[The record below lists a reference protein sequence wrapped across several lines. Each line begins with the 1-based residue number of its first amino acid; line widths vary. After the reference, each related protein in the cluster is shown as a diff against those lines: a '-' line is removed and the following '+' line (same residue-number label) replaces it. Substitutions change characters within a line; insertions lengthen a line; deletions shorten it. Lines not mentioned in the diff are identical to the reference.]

1 MAARKKE
8 VFRRPVVEPPPD
20 EIVEADQP
28 MRFYR
33 SDEHTDPP
41 DALRVQIGGLDI
53 LVEDALGPEEVNALE
68 SMLVAVENAV
78 LHSAGFRRDETPPDT
93 ERPPRGR
100 GK

>member
-1 MAARKKE
+1 MAKE
-8 VFRRPVVEPPPD
+8 IFRRKPVVQPPD
-20 EIVEADQP
+20 EIVEAGQP

-33 SDEHTDPP
+33 SDDKATPP
-41 DALRVQIGGLDI
+41 DALRVQIGGIDF

-78 LHSAGFRRDETPPDT
+78 LHSGGFVREELPPDT
-93 ERPPRGR
+93 ERPKRGR